1 MKRLCGWVLIV
12 FGVATVARAALCP
25 KCQRGM
31 NIMSVGTCVEC
42 KQATTSGAF
51 KLCQGCSAKLGQCEH
66 CRVELAAAGAGK
78 IGSGEVLNGAKA
90 GTNAVGGV
98 DVKAW
103 QKLFADEEWYKK
115 QKGEE
120 HVFGGTLEG
129 LPVDSGMN
137 MMMRASFYKLGAR
150 NLYTGAGKVAAL
162 DALVGKKV
170 EIRGKAVEMD
180 LEGQKLRELWPATV
194 REAGADAAVPGAP
207 DEAAAR
213 RLMLKWI
220 NDNNRD
226 SMWKDI
232 NDGAP
237 VTAEQLLVKAEPTAP
252 HLWQVTVRF
261 KKGGSFGLHIEKTT
275 GRILLPVD

>member
-1 MKRLCGWVLIV
+1 MY
-12 FGVATVARAALCP
+12 
-25 KCQRGM
+25 
-31 NIMSVGTCVEC
+31 IMSVGTCAEC
-42 KQATTSGAF
+42 KRETTSGAF

-66 CRVELAAAGAGK
+66 CRVALAAAGADK
-78 IGSGEVLNGAKA
+78 TGSGEVLNGTKTV
-90 GTNAVGGV
+90 TNAVGGV

-103 QKLFADEEWYKK
+103 QKLFADEDWYKK

-120 HVFGGTLEG
+120 HVFSGTLEG
-129 LPVDSGMN
+129 LPADNGMN

-194 REAGADAAVPGAP
+194 RKAGADAAVPGAP

-220 NDNNRD
+220 KDNNRD
-226 SMWKDI
+226 AMWKDS
-232 NDGAP
+232 NGGALI
-237 VTAEQLLVKAEPTAP
+237 VAEQIQVRPDPNLPN
-252 HLWQVTVRF
+252 LWQAYVVF
-261 KKGGSFGLHIEKTT
+261 KKGGSFSLHIEKAT

>member
-12 FGVATVARAALCP
+12 FGVATVARAALCLT
-25 KCQRGM
+25 CQRGM

-51 KLCQGCSAKLGQCEH
+51 KLCQGCSAKLGQCER
-66 CRVELAAAGAGK
+66 CRVALAAAGAGK
-78 IGSGEVLNGAKA
+78 TGSGEVLNGAQA

-115 QKGEE
+115 QKGDEQ
-120 HVFGGTLEG
+120 VFGGTLEG
-129 LPVDSGMN
+129 LPADNGMN

-150 NLYTGAGKVAAL
+150 NLYTDAGKVAAL

-220 NDNNRD
+220 KDNNRD
-226 SMWKDI
+226 ATWKDS
-232 NDGAP
+232 NGGALI
-237 VTAEQLLVKAEPTAP
+237 VAEQIQVRPDPNLPN
-252 HLWQVTVRF
+252 LWQAYVVF
-261 KKGGSFGLHIEKTT
+261 KKGGSFSLPIEKAT

>member
-1 MKRLCGWVLIV
+1 
-12 FGVATVARAALCP
+12 
-25 KCQRGM
+25 M

-220 NDNNRD
+220 KDNNREAD
-226 SMWKDI
+226 WGVPPITVEEIQVRPDPNLPK
-232 NDGAP
+232 
-237 VTAEQLLVKAEPTAP
+237 
-252 HLWQVTVRF
+252 LWQAYVVF
-261 KKGGSFGLHIEKTT
+261 KKGGSFGLHIEKAT